1 MPLTRP
7 EDKGAAMFS
16 GEVSED
22 GFREATSHGEEET
35 RRIGRELGAHV
46 VPGDLVLLFGDLGS
60 GKTAF
65 VRGLAQGLGADPGEV
80 ASPTFALVH
89 EYGPPEQSVLLHAD
103 LYRLAPGEPLRY
115 LEDLGLEEGLRRG
128 AVVAIEWP
136 REPFLSMA
144 AWRVTLREVAGGA
157 RVIRVEPPAFR
168 MPR

>member
-1 MPLTRP
+1 MLP
-7 EDKGAAMFS
+7 ED
-16 GEVSED
+16 EVQET
-22 GFREATSHGEEET
+22 TSRSDEET
-35 RRIGRELGAHV
+35 RRIGCELGARV
-46 VPGDLVLLFGDLGS
+46 APGELVLLFGDLGS

-65 VRGLAQGLGADPGEV
+65 VRGLAQGVGADPGEV

-89 EYGPPEQSVLLHAD
+89 EYGPQEQSLLLHAD
-103 LYRLAPGEPLRY
+103 FYRLAEVEPHRS

-157 RVIRVEPPAFR
+157 RIVRIEPPIR
-168 MPR
+168 G